1 MVKTIR
7 NWILGLMLLASPAL
21 HAQDV
26 PKDWHLRAPEEGFAG
41 MSVEKAY
48 KELLA
53 DKKGEPVIVAIIDSG
68 VEVDHEDLKDV
79 MWVNEDEVPG
89 NGIDDDGNGYVDDIH
104 GWNFIGGKDGDVAA
118 DQLEGTRLLVYY
130 KKKFAN
136 VSDPSKLK
144 KKERKEYELMQKL
157 EKEIMEKRQELEQN
171 VMIYG
176 GVLDALKRFVE
187 AIGKDP
193 ADITQ
198 EDVDNFETDDQDFL
212 RIKAIL
218 GNVFAQGATVAE
230 LLDQLE
236 EAYKY
241 FESQYKYHY
250 NPEFDPRSI
259 VGDNYF
265 DSSER
270 YYGNNHYEGPDADHG
285 THVAGIVGA
294 NRHNDLGILG
304 VADNVRIM
312 TIRAVPDGDERDKD
326 VANAIRY
333 AVDNGASVINMSFGK
348 GYSWDKAAVDEAVKY
363 AQKHDVLLVHAA
375 GNNGQDNDN
384 PDNGHYPTPVYEK
397 KGLFGPKRAK
407 AWIEVGASGPIADE
421 SLPASF
427 SNYGK
432 ESVDVFAPG
441 VDIYSTTIN
450 NGYVAHSGT
459 SMASPNV
466 AGVAALI
473 RSYYPELTAEQ
484 VKEAILN
491 SVDKVSFMVTRP
503 GSEETVPMTELCRT
517 GGIVNAY
524 KALQYASKM
533 KDKKKRKRKG
543 A

>member
-1 MVKTIR
+1 MMKTIK
-7 NWILGLMLLASPAL
+7 NWMLAL
-21 HAQDV
+21 LLLTTAALQAQDV
-26 PKDWHLRAPEEGFAG
+26 PRDWHLRAPEEGYAG

-48 KELLA
+48 KELLQG
-53 DKKGEPVIVAIIDSG
+53 KKGQTVIVAIIDSG

-79 MWVNEDEVPG
+79 MWINEDEVPG

-104 GWNFIGGKDGDVAA
+104 GWNFIGGEEGDVAA
-118 DQLEGTRLLVYY
+118 DQLEGTRLWVYY
-130 KKKFAN
+130 KKKFAD
-136 VSDPSKLK
+136 VRDPSKLK
-144 KKERKEYELMQKL
+144 KKERKEYELMKKL
-157 EKEIMEKRQELEQN
+157 EKEIGEKREELAQN
-171 VMIYG
+171 VMLYG
-176 GVLDALKRFVE
+176 GVLEALDRFIE
-187 AIGKDP
+187 AIGKDA

-198 EDVDNFETDDQDFL
+198 EDVDEFETDDPGLQ
-212 RIKAIL
+212 RIQAIL

-230 LLDQLE
+230 LREQLE
-236 EAYKY
+236 EAYEY
-241 FESQYKYHY
+241 FETQYKYHY
-250 NPEFDPRSI
+250 NPDFDPRHI

-285 THVAGIVGA
+285 THVAGIVAA

-348 GYSWDKAAVDEAVKY
+348 GYSWDKGVVDEAVRY

-375 GNNGQDNDN
+375 GNNGQDNDD
-384 PDNGHYPTPVYEK
+384 PANGHYPTPFYEK

-407 AWIEVGASGPIADE
+407 AWIEVGACGPIADE

-441 VDIYSTTIN
+441 VDIYSTTID

-459 SMASPNV
+459 SMAAPNV

-491 SVDKVSFMVTRP
+491 SVDRVHFMVTKP
-503 GSEETVPMTELCRT
+503 GSDETVPMSELCRT
-517 GGIVNAY
+517 GGVVNAY
-524 KALQYASKM
+524 KALQYAATM
-533 KDKKKRKRKG
+533 KGKKKKRKG

>member
-1 MVKTIR
+1 MNLLKYLS
-7 NWILGLMLLASPAL
+7 LGFSLWFSIGVQ
-21 HAQDV
+21 AQDA
-26 PKDWHLRAPEEGFAG
+26 PQDWQLRAPEEGFAG

-48 KELLA
+48 RELLA
-53 DKKGEPVIVAIIDSG
+53 DKKGQPVIVAIIDSG

-79 MWVNEDEVPG
+79 MWVNEDEIPD
-89 NGIDDDGNGYVDDIH
+89 NGIDDDHNGYIDDIH

-130 KKKFAN
+130 RQKFKD

-144 KKERKEYELMQKL
+144 KKARKEYELMKKL
-157 EKEIMEKRQELEQN
+157 EKEIAEKRQELEQN

-176 GVLDALKRFVE
+176 SVQEALNRFIE
-187 AIGKDP
+187 AIGKDVSE
-193 ADITQ
+193 ITQ
-198 EDVDNFETDDQDFL
+198 ADVAQFETDDQDL
-212 RIKAIL
+212 MRIKAIL
-218 GNVFAQGATVAE
+218 DNVYAQGASIIDLKE
-230 LLDQLE
+230 QLE

-241 FESQYKYHY
+241 FESQYMYHY
-250 NPEFDPRSI
+250 NPDFDPRPI

-348 GYSWDKAAVDEAVKY
+348 GYSWDKQVVDEAVKY
-363 AQKHDVLLVHAA
+363 AEKHDVLLVHAA
-375 GNNGQDNDN
+375 GNNGQDNDDPSN
-384 PDNGHYPTPVYEK
+384 SNYPTPVYEK

-407 AWIEVGASGPIADE
+407 GWIEVGAAGPFLDE
-421 SLPASF
+421 TLPASF

-441 VDIYSTTIN
+441 VNIYSTTIN
-450 NGYVAHSGT
+450 NSYVAHSGT
-459 SMASPNV
+459 SMAAPNV

-473 RSYYPELTAEQ
+473 RSYYPDLTAVQ
-484 VKEAILN
+484 VKEAIIN
-491 SVDKVSFMVTRP
+491 SVDKVHFMVTKP
-503 GSEETVPMTELCRT
+503 GTEETVPMSELCRT
-517 GGIVNAY
+517 GGLVNAY
-524 KALQYASKM
+524 KALQYAAQM
-533 KDKKKRKRKG
+533 KGKKKKRKGG